1 VGLTALAFVA
11 TLDIHPVVAWGV
23 GLSGVAAS
31 LIRQRA
37 ARQVANVLVGIAL
50 LLYGLQSMGAAAG
63 PLKHAEWLQ
72 HDIAAMLSSVPAA
85 LFAGFVLAAVLQS
98 NTGAAL
104 LVITLTS
111 GGVLGFETAVMMI
124 YGTNLGAIVLRF
136 LLSLS
141 MRGTTMQL
149 VRFEDL
155 FCVVSGVVMV
165 TLFYIERLTG
175 VPLVMAAV
183 KAVSSDVALR
193 LAMAFFLSNLLP
205 AFIVFAIRT
214 RCLALLARIW
224 PASDEADAAQPKYLT
239 ARSLEDPATAV
250 DLIPRELARLLASLQ
265 ASVRTHRA
273 GTDSGEVEDRRAA
286 DYAVLT
292 TRIEESAGQLA
303 TAALPKPVA
312 ERLNIARELTA
323 IVDYIAEGYVQ
334 LRQSHRALRHF
345 PGTADVRDKVLAST
359 ESLFGAAATAV
370 DTHQPE
376 AIAKLREQSRSHS
389 ELVEQ
394 TRESCVRGAAS
405 DEIGEKGVAQR
416 TATLKLLA
424 DFELITWTVHRLA
437 KLLERFAAPAEAAK
451 PK

>member
-1 VGLTALAFVA
+1 
-11 TLDIHPVVAWGV
+11 
-23 GLSGVAAS
+23 
-31 LIRQRA
+31 
-37 ARQVANVLVGIAL
+37 
-50 LLYGLQSMGAAAG
+50 
-63 PLKHAEWLQ
+63 
-72 HDIAAMLSSVPAA
+72 
-85 LFAGFVLAAVLQS
+85 
-98 NTGAAL
+98 
-104 LVITLTS
+104 
-111 GGVLGFETAVMMI
+111 
-124 YGTNLGAIVLRF
+124 
-136 LLSLS
+136 
-141 MRGTTMQL
+141 
-149 VRFEDL
+149 
-155 FCVVSGVVMV
+155 
-165 TLFYIERLTG
+165 
-175 VPLVMAAV
+175 MAAV